1 MMMITI
7 MMILTT
13 IKMMIM
19 MILTP
24 SQSLSILRTVFTF
37 VGDPDSIVQA
47 ALNAA
52 KVAFDLI
59 DMRRHTGEHPRLYVV
74 IGTDTILGA
83 SSYQLISI
91 I

>member
-1 MMMITI
+1 MMMMITI

-59 DMRRHTGEHPRLYVV
+59 DMRRHTGEHPR
-74 IGTDTILGA
+74 
-83 SSYQLISI
+83 
-91 I
+91 